1 MLRVKVRFKCVKVN
15 QHTLCLS
22 FLIAPTTLNGDCT
35 DGSVRLVGGANDT
48 LGLVE
53 VCINNGWGGVCVDH
67 FGTNDAE
74 VVCNQLGFSHDG
86 RQLVYVCVVNET
98 SLVLFSNRK
107 LHCLS

>member
-1 MLRVKVRFKCVKVN
+1 MLCRYVWIKSGS
-15 QHTLCLS
+15 QSITAS
-22 FLIAPTTLNGDCT
+22 TTVNGDCT

-53 VCINNGWGGVCVDH
+53 VCINSGWGGVCVDR

-86 RQLVYVCVVNET
+86 RQL
-98 SLVLFSNRK
+98 
-107 LHCLS
+107 

>member
-1 MLRVKVRFKCVKVN
+1 M
-15 QHTLCLS
+15 
-22 FLIAPTTLNGDCT
+22 NGDCT

-67 FGTNDAE
+67 FGNNDAE

-86 RQLVYVCVVNET
+86 RYTVMTLCINNHAKT
-98 SLVLFSNRK
+98 L
-107 LHCLS
+107 

>member
-1 MLRVKVRFKCVKVN
+1 M
-15 QHTLCLS
+15 
-22 FLIAPTTLNGDCT
+22 
-35 DGSVRLVGGANDT
+35 GGANDT

-86 RQLVYVCVVNET
+86 IP
-98 SLVLFSNRK
+98 SLQ
-107 LHCLS
+107 

>member
-15 QHTLCLS
+15 QHTLCLFVC

-53 VCINNGWGGVCVDH
+53 VCINNGWGGICVDR

-74 VVCNQLGFSHDG
+74 VVCNQLGFFQKG
-86 RQLVYVCVVNET
+86 VPVKCI
-98 SLVLFSNRK
+98 
-107 LHCLS
+107 